1 MTTTT
6 KTTTVTE
13 ADIEK
18 YLAAKQEVSFKYN
31 KAGAKIWYHARA
43 IIGTGAIDNGKFAG
57 WSVDHDVKINRYE
70 AALYLEKYGL
80 TVEQF
85 VAAEKEFY
93 ATRYPKD
100 EATAEDN
107 VEVEENTANAEAE
120 QSTAQVEETEE
131 KFIYTTN
138 RGNTREVK
146 VGETGSTTRGMWYYY
161 HEIGGLSE
169 QDVIELATKKK
180 SGEFVNALCKF
191 IVTETDGSEEDD
203 DESFTANV
211 MPDED
216 DGSDDELIDPPDFQ
230 TVERNSG
237 NYGTWINGEYVRF
250 ENHSIVYID
259 ADRKR
264 GFHFC
269 KVNGKKFF
277 YRQCG
282 HKIAAAKIIEAYMN
296 GEIAAEQSKAHHE
309 FFYAHKLEV
318 GKTFQVSFEITTAD
332 GREHFF
338 SRTFDTFAEAKA
350 LVDEF
355 TSTFSEPTLIVIT
368 QNKQN
373 GDWYYS
379 RDVDG
384 TEKFFDVFKDFGSCM
399 ELRCTRSA
407 MERKKNKPPCV
418 DDRH

>member
-6 KTTTVTE
+6 KTATVTE
-13 ADIEK
+13 TDIEK
-18 YLAAKQEVSFKYN
+18 YLAAKEEVSFKYN

-107 VEVEENTANAEAE
+107 VEAIA
-120 QSTAQVEETEE
+120 
-131 KFIYTTN
+131 
-138 RGNTREVK
+138 
-146 VGETGSTTRGMWYYY
+146 
-161 HEIGGLSE
+161 
-169 QDVIELATKKK
+169 
-180 SGEFVNALCKF
+180 
-191 IVTETDGSEEDD
+191 ETDGSEEDD
-203 DESFTANV
+203 DEIFSANV
-211 MPDED
+211 MPAVD
-216 DGSDDELIDPPDFQ
+216 DDTDDELIDEP
-230 TVERNSG
+230 TLYWEER
-237 NYGTWINGEYVRF
+237 
-250 ENHSIVYID
+250 
-259 ADRKR
+259 
-264 GFHFC
+264 
-269 KVNGKKFF
+269 
-277 YRQCG
+277 
-282 HKIAAAKIIEAYMN
+282 
-296 GEIAAEQSKAHHE
+296 AAEQSNAISD

-318 GKTFQVSFEITTAD
+318 GKHFKVCFEITTAD

-338 SRTFDTFAEAKA
+338 MRTFDTFAEAKA

-355 TSTFSEPTLIVIT
+355 TSTFSEPTLIVIK

-379 RDVDG
+379 RDVG
-384 TEKFFDVFKDFGSCM
+384 YRNEKFFDVFKDFGSCM

-407 MERKKNKPPCV
+407 MERKKN
-418 DDRH
+418 